1 MYGHEQGLRLVWRGG
16 RPLKEDAQ
24 ISSGQPKSNGEGQDA
39 VMINLDSS
47 DEEPPKET
55 TPKDQPLFQDE
66 EEECD
71 PSEPYEPI
79 IQTLDLPL
87 GVGVLHLS
95 FPRLHQG
102 VHDSNL
108 PTILSE
114 KAVIALACSDLS
126 IRIIAV
132 PLRPP
137 SANSKRDVQLRDST
151 PSLVAGRSLFGEQMI
166 TLSSGTTHQSI
177 PKGVS
182 ISMTAALPE
191 DPEELDL
198 EDVDE
203 DTTRRPLSR
212 RTSRSRSVSGPGKDQ
227 SWDLLVASHSADL
240 SGLLLIHRI
249 PLVEGNRVSDEMHI
263 PWRKQYLASP
273 AVSVDFCSALYPSS
287 RHSQLLVADTKGAV
301 RLYDCLP
308 KSTAARGS
316 WLLSLYTDFET
327 PENSLPRRKPIL
339 DAQWVLGGKAIL
351 VLQADGKWGIWDYE
365 GHGPIPTQP
374 STSSTNKSASL
385 LTTYAIEGWISSSLI
400 PQPLVKASNARMDSR
415 SKLAPMTPGTRKMK
429 QDALFS
435 TPSHHVSNRP
445 ARGGLC
451 VAPVPN
457 TMSARPDDESVLLWY
472 DTTAV
477 VIPSL
482 FTHWQNKARGSGNLF
497 GSGAK
502 GEPKTISN
510 IRLGG
515 EHCNVMNSLS
525 KTQSKTSAKDNNPSQ
540 IPILVTGEKRL
551 LIITP
556 PLKGPET
563 PEAVS
568 PAEDEVPS
576 TLDQQLLAKGELDV
590 SGMDRILARMSN
602 GHTLRRSSLKAS
614 KGRNLLSI

>member
-1 MYGHEQGLRLVWRGG
+1 M
-16 RPLKEDAQ
+16 
-24 ISSGQPKSNGEGQDA
+24 
-39 VMINLDSS
+39 
-47 DEEPPKET
+47 
-55 TPKDQPLFQDE
+55 
-66 EEECD
+66 
-71 PSEPYEPI
+71 
-79 IQTLDLPL
+79 
-87 GVGVLHLS
+87 HLS

-102 VHDSNL
+102 VHETNL

-114 KAVIALACSDLS
+114 KAVIALACSDFSVRVFS
-126 IRIIAV
+126 I
-132 PLRPP
+132 PLKPP
-137 SANSKRDVQLRDST
+137 SPKIKRNAQLRNSI
-151 PSLVAGRSLFGEQMI
+151 PSLVTGKSIFGEQMI

-191 DPEELDL
+191 DTEEMDM

-203 DTTRRPLSR
+203 DIMSRPLSR
-212 RTSRSRSVSGPGKDQ
+212 HTSRSQSVSRPGKDQ
-227 SWDLLVASHSADL
+227 SWDLVVASHSADL

-249 PLVEGNRVSDEMHI
+249 PLLEGTRMSDEMHM
-263 PWRKQYLASP
+263 PWQKEYLASP
-273 AVSVDFCSALYPSS
+273 AVSANFCSALYPSP
-287 RHSQLLVADTKGAV
+287 RHSQLLIADTKGAV

-308 KSTAARGS
+308 KSTARRGS
-316 WLLSLYTDFET
+316 WLFSLYTDFET

-374 STSSTNKSASL
+374 STSPTNKSAGL
-385 LTTYAIEGWISSSLI
+385 LSTYALEGWISNSLT
-400 PQPLVKASNARMDSR
+400 PQSHIKASNARMDGR
-415 SKLAPMTPGTRKMK
+415 SKLAPMTPSTRKMK

-445 ARGGLC
+445 ARGGLY
-451 VAPVPN
+451 VVSVPE
-457 TMSARPDDESVLLWY
+457 TISVRPDDESVLLWY
-472 DTTAV
+472 DTTAI

-482 FTHWQNKARGSGNLF
+482 FTHWQNKVRGSGNLF

-515 EHCNVMNSLS
+515 EHCNGMSLLS
-525 KTQSKTSAKDNNPSQ
+525 KTQAKVSAKDNSSQ

-551 LIITP
+551 LIIAP
-556 PLKGPET
+556 PLKGAET
-563 PEAVS
+563 PDAVS
-568 PAEDEVPS
+568 PSEEVVPS

-590 SGMDRILARMSN
+590 GGMDRILARMSN
-602 GHTLRRSSLKAS
+602 GHTPRRDSQAS